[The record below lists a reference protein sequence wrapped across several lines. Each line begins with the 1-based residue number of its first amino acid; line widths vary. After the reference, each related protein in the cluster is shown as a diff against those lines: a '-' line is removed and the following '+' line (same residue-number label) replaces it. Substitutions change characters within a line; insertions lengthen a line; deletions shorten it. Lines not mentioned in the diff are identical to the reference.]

1 MSKEIKELFSK
12 QDLERNKLFKELI
25 EKGELNYSPR
35 ANKFETRIAYTN
47 VLETGNKAN
56 DALTWVEE
64 SEDKPEGW
72 AESIKHSSV
81 PKKFINYS
89 IDYHK
94 DHPVTVAMESEGVL
108 NREGKR
114 SLRQSSTLSSFLN
127 TLSSQVKMTEEL
139 INLKQTV
146 NALTVNAIETNER
159 LDALEDSM
167 QIDKEKALH
176 LMEKGYNNN
185 RIQKLSGKHRSTIA
199 RWRKEFNQNKS

>member
-1 MSKEIKELFSK
+1 
-12 QDLERNKLFKELI
+12 
-25 EKGELNYSPR
+25 
-35 ANKFETRIAYTN
+35 
-47 VLETGNKAN
+47 
-56 DALTWVEE
+56 
-64 SEDKPEGW
+64 
-72 AESIKHSSV
+72 
-81 PKKFINYS
+81 
-89 IDYHK
+89 
-94 DHPVTVAMESEGVL
+94 MESEGVL